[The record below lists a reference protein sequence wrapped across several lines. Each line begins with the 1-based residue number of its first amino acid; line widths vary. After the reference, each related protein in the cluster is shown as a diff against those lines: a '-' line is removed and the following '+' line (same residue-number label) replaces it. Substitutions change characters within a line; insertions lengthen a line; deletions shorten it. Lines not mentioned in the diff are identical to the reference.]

1 MPVTGLA
8 IMVVDTAPPGLRRA
22 RAFGI
27 IPFVARGAGVK
38 QSADYHTLQKLM
50 KGAPGAPGDP
60 DSDDSDDSGFGFGML
75 EGAPP
80 ELVVLKRR
88 FAAPSDAMPTFVK
101 AVGPRFKIPGP
112 EQVRL
117 GEALAAAIM
126 QQDRQPH
133 VHLAGRSVAGCRCG
147 QLGRDLVEPPA
158 RSLTPRHWLL

>member
-8 IMVVDTAPPGLRRA
+8 IMVVDTTPAGLRRA

-50 KGAPGAPGDP
+50 KGPPGAPGDS
-60 DSDDSDDSGFGFGML
+60 DSDSDDSGFGFGML

-88 FAAPSDAMPTFVK
+88 FAAPSDAMPTFVQ

-117 GEALAAAIM
+117 GEAVATM
-126 QQDRQPH
+126 QQNRQPH
-133 VHLAGRSVAGCRCG
+133 VYLAGRSVAGCRCA

-158 RSLTPRHWLL
+158 RSLTPRPWLL

>member
-1 MPVTGLA
+1 
-8 IMVVDTAPPGLRRA
+8 MVVDTPPAGLRRA

-60 DSDDSDDSGFGFGML
+60 DSDSDDSEFGVGML

-88 FAAPSDAMPTFVK
+88 FAAPSDAMPTFVQ

-117 GEALAAAIM
+117 GEALAVATM
-126 QQDRQPH
+126 Q
-133 VHLAGRSVAGCRCG
+133 
-147 QLGRDLVEPPA
+147 
-158 RSLTPRHWLL
+158 